1 MADVPERP
9 PVVRPEPVGEV
20 ITGVAQAPVDL
31 ATEEAAADGG
41 ETGAGAAAAAAA
53 DDARRSAVADEWLGS
68 NERLVARLRAKPA
81 ETAKVPLQAHA
92 KPPAKQQPL
101 GSFVQGLLRSIS
113 RGGRWALA
121 LKLCCAAKRSSRAQ
135 QAVTQLRRG
144 STQET

>member
-41 ETGAGAAAAAAA
+41 ETGAGAAAAAA

-113 RGGRWALA
+113 TGGRGALG
-121 LKLCCAAKRSSRAQ
+121 LELCCAANRSSAHH
-135 QAVTQLRRG
+135 RRM
-144 STQET
+144 